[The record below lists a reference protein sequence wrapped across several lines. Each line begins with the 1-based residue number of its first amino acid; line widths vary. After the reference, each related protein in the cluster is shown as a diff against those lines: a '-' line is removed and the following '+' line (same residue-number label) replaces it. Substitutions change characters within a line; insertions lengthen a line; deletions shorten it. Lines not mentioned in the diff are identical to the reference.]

1 MKASVVE
8 MLCLGPVGDPILFLW
23 LLGLKTQIELIAFS
37 PANLHPLV
45 LRHHPV
51 IDGPFKESKLDG
63 RREEKKGGRGVR
75 EYAFKLQGNLG
86 SCVTA
91 EEGDFG
97 F

>member
-1 MKASVVE
+1 M
-8 MLCLGPVGDPILFLW
+8 G
-23 LLGLKTQIELIAFS
+23 
-37 PANLHPLV
+37 
-45 LRHHPV
+45 
-51 IDGPFKESKLDG
+51 
-63 RREEKKGGRGVR
+63 EEKKGGRGVR